1 MNYLWG
7 SLDYESSPPQGPTGL
22 KGDKGPPGPVGA
34 NVSVNP
40 SAMGGWAGWRGLKI
54 SGKLGMVMIM
64 FSYFGSQTGLSHTP
78 LCHSLAR
85 QSIIPPASVGL
96 SVK

>member
-40 SAMGGWAGWRGLKI
+40 SAMVGGQGGGVSRY
-54 SGKLGMVMIM
+54 LGSWVW
-64 FSYFGSQTGLSHTP
+64 S
-78 LCHSLAR
+78 
-85 QSIIPPASVGL
+85 
-96 SVK
+96 

>member
-1 MNYLWG
+1 MTYLWG

-40 SAMGGWAGWRGLKI
+40 SAMGGG
-54 SGKLGMVMIM
+54 
-64 FSYFGSQTGLSHTP
+64 
-78 LCHSLAR
+78 
-85 QSIIPPASVGL
+85 
-96 SVK
+96 